1 MANRTFSKDAVTLEK
16 GVVKLFGHVVTTT
29 SGTIGS
35 QSCKGFSI
43 VKTATETG
51 RYTVTL
57 DDYYVAFLNASV
69 VVVGSADTLYTTTKG
84 LGSLLRNVAIDASH
98 KTFDVQFVDRAT
110 APADADLESSAE
122 FYIEITLKNSSVY

>member
-35 QSCKGFSI
+35 QSCKGFSV
-43 VKTATETG
+43 VKTSAKTG
-51 RYTVTL
+51 RYTITL
-57 DDYYVAFLNASV
+57 DDYYVSFLAAQTT
-69 VVVGSADTLYTTTKG
+69 VVGAADAGYTSAKG
-84 LGSLLRNVAIDASH
+84 LTSFLRNVAVDSSH
-98 KTFDVQFVDRAT
+98 KTFDVQFCDRQT
-110 APADADLESSAE
+110 APADADLESGAE